1 MNKFIHSSI
10 NFLLKRFDLILQKS
24 EDEWERNAFA
34 KLYESRITHVAV
46 SCVHPAEG
54 FVFSRDRALQLH
66 ALLCSYSEKVV
77 SPVPLHI
84 LYHTSTPAHQRA
96 YEEVMK
102 IFSDKFSFIKQS
114 SNNSF
119 RDNLITLLDSVLAP
133 KVFFL
138 VDDVLFIENFD
149 MGDFEK
155 FDTDKIVPSLRMGL
169 NLERSYTVQ
178 KEQPLPELISC
189 AGSDEDKI
197 FWKWDQGAND
207 WFYPLS
213 VDGHFFSTQEIIA
226 MTKLIHFSAPN
237 TYEDQLQKFRR
248 FFLFRMGVGY
258 KKSKIVNIP
267 CNKVQKENKN
277 IYGNIHQDF
286 LLEQWLKGYQMDY
299 RSLYG
304 FSNTSAH
311 QEIPFEFIKRAK

>member
-10 NFLLKRFDLILQKS
+10 NFLLKRFGLILQKS
-24 EDEWERNAFA
+24 EQEWERDAFA
-34 KLYESRITHVAV
+34 KLYESRITHVAG
-46 SCVHPAEG
+46 SSVHPVEG
-54 FVFSRDRALQLH
+54 IVFSKDRALQLH
-66 ALLCSYSEKVV
+66 ALLSSYLEKVV

-96 YEEVMK
+96 YEEVME

-119 RDNLITLLDSVLAP
+119 RDDLIKLLDSVPAP

-138 VDDVLFIENFD
+138 VDDVLFIDSFD
-149 MGDFEK
+149 VDDFAR

-169 NLERSYTVQ
+169 NLKKCYTVQ
-178 KEQPLPELISC
+178 REQPLPELISC
-189 AGSDEDKI
+189 PGSDEDKI
-197 FWKWDQGAND
+197 FWKWNQGVYD
-207 WFYPLS
+207 WSYPLS

-248 FFLFRMGVGY
+248 FFLFRKGVGY

-277 IYGNIHQDF
+277 ICGNTHQDF
-286 LLEQWLKGYQMDY
+286 LLEQWMKGYQMDY

-311 QEIPFEFIKRAK
+311 QEIPFEFIKR

>member
-24 EDEWERNAFA
+24 EQEWEREAFA
-34 KLYESRITHVAV
+34 KLYESRITQAAGSSVN
-46 SCVHPAEG
+46 PAEG
-54 FVFSRDRALQLH
+54 IVFSKDRALQLH
-66 ALLCSYSEKVV
+66 ALLSSYLGKVV

-84 LYHTSTPAHQRA
+84 LYHTSTPLHQRA
-96 YEEVMK
+96 YEEVME

-119 RDNLITLLDSVLAP
+119 RDNLMTLLDSILAQ
-133 KVFFL
+133 KIFFL
-138 VDDVLFIENFD
+138 VDDVLFIDDFD
-149 MGDFEK
+149 VRDFAK
-155 FDTDKIVPSLRMGL
+155 FNTDKIVPSLRMGL
-169 NLERSYTVQ
+169 NLKKCYTVQ
-178 KEQPLPELISC
+178 KEQPLPELMSY

-197 FWKWDQGAND
+197 FWKWNQGIHD
-207 WFYPLS
+207 WSYPLS
-213 VDGHFFSTQEIIA
+213 VDGHFFSTQEIVA
-226 MTKLIHFSAPN
+226 MTKLIDFSAPN

-277 IYGNIHQDF
+277 ICGNTHQDI
-286 LLEQWLKGYQMDY
+286 LLEQWMKGYRMDY

-304 FSNTSAH
+304 FFNTSAH
-311 QEIPFEFIKRAK
+311 QEIPFEVIKR